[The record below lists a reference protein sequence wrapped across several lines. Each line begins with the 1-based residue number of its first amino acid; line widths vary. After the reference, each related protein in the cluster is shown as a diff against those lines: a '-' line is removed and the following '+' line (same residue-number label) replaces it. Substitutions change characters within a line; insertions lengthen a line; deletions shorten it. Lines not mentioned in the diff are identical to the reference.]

1 VIRRPSIT
9 SVSVLV
15 AIGAA
20 VLASVA
26 YEGVDAT
33 RELLREQRVT
43 ASDGLRVAY
52 DCLTEGFRQAVPSG
66 TRVLL
71 RTAAP
76 DDETLQRIVES
87 TYPDYEFVARRA
99 DAELVVRVTPRSGC
113 RPKVVIM
120 RIS

>member
-33 RELLREQRVT
+33 RELLREQSVT
-43 ASDGLRVAY
+43 ASDGQRGAY
-52 DCLTEGFRQAVPSG
+52 DCLTDGFRRAVPSG

-76 DDETLQRIVES
+76 DDETFQRIVES

-99 DAELVVRVTPRSGC
+99 DAELVVRVTPRPRC
-113 RPKVVIM
+113 RPKVVIT
-120 RIS
+120 RTS